1 MNKSIDYKLNPLSIS
16 ARTLLLATSLSI
28 AISATVQAETY
39 RIVDEQGRV
48 TYTDQPPP
56 NASSDTNSSSV
67 EKLPDNTEN
76 QNITPSLDAL
86 AEDHP
91 EWLKEAHEQRAA
103 EAKAAREAKQLELGE
118 KRKEWREQF
127 KAAKAAVKSAEIAFE
142 VGKEPGEGDFV
153 GNAGG
158 GARPSS
164 DYLMRLETLEKD
176 LADAKRD
183 LRRVKKSKPG

>member
-1 MNKSIDYKLNPLSIS
+1 MNKSIAYKLNPLSIS
-16 ARTLLLATSLSI
+16 ACTLLLTASLSI

-48 TYTDQPPP
+48 TYTDKPPT
-56 NASSDTNSSSV
+56 NDSSDTNTSSV

-76 QNITPSLDAL
+76 QNITPSLDTL

-91 EWLKEAHEQRAA
+91 EWLKEVHEQRAA
-103 EAKAAREAKQLELGE
+103 EAKAAREAKQLELSE
-118 KRKEWREQF
+118 QRKEWREQL
-127 KAAKAAVKSAEIAFE
+127 KAARAAVKSAEIALE
-142 VGKEPGEGDFV
+142 VGKELGEGDFV

-183 LRRVKKSKPG
+183 LRRIKKSKPG